1 MMESSNQQSDA
12 KLRRTT
18 LVAGLILAL
27 PPALALTAAI
37 APGYVPVPFVEINDP
52 AAVRPVLIGVGL
64 LMLVLNGGFLLVIRN
79 YLTRD

>member
-12 KLRRTT
+12 KLRRAT
-18 LVAGLILAL
+18 LVAGLILAI

-37 APGYVPVPFVEINDP
+37 VPGYVPVPFVEITEP
-52 AAVRPVLIGVGL
+52 AAVRPILVGVGL

-79 YLTRD
+79 YLARD